1 MSISAV
7 EIDRDRRRVERAL
20 KRREQELGKGEHVL
34 SDEVDQMGR
43 DLYGRPVRI
52 EIDVCVPL
60 DDLKKMLNMVRAD
73 LTNAILMLERG
84 GSPHDR
90 RFACHRLLSA
100 ARAKAHRL
108 RLELEARR
116 GHSDH

>member
-1 MSISAV
+1 MSMTEL

-20 KRREQELGKGEHVL
+20 RRREKELGKGEHVL

-60 DDLKKMLNMVRAD
+60 DDLKKMLNSVRAD
-73 LTNAILMLERG
+73 LTNAILMLERS

-90 RFACHRLLSA
+90 RFACHRLLTA
-100 ARAKAHRL
+100 ARAKAYRL